1 MRIAASDVSLARHP
15 PQDSTILN
23 ALPGRIAA
31 TEPQDGVQVMALG
44 EDGGGARLLA
54 RVTRKSW
61 DALGLAPGQPV
72 SVQIK
77 GVALVNRE
85 ASAA

>member
-1 MRIAASDVSLARHP
+1 M
-15 PQDSTILN
+15 
-23 ALPGRIAA
+23 
-31 TEPQDGVQVMALG
+31 QVMALG